1 VQINFVKDY
10 CVNKGVV
17 VKSEIGLQRK
27 KQRFVDN
34 ATEIR
39 AGLQLKARTEMIIV
53 MQQEKVADGVT

>member
-1 VQINFVKDY
+1 M
-10 CVNKGVV
+10 NKGVV